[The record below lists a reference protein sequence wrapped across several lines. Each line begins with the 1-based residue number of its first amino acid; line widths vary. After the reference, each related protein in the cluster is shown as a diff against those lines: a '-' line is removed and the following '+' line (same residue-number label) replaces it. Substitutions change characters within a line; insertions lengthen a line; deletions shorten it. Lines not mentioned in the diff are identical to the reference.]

1 MAEYKSIHTGGE
13 IDEAVS
19 RALNLENS
27 VGNNPDKIM
36 SQKAITEELNN
47 KMNKTEGKGLSSNDF
62 TDEEKLKLA
71 SIEDGANKTVI
82 AGELGNST
90 TEAIS
95 QSAVTKALE
104 GKFGTDSIID
114 IQHGGTSAT
123 TACEARDNLGV
134 YSRNQ
139 IDEKFQVIPQVVQ
152 KAVTEKLDSKVDKIE
167 GKGLSTND
175 FTDEMKNKL
184 TGSNKSY
191 LITIDKVWSAY
202 SEDTYM
208 QIVPVNGI
216 KETDIAA
223 VCIETSKDEFLA
235 DKELEIWNRITR
247 IVINS
252 GSITVYIKEKM
263 PDISIKIIIKT

>member
-1 MAEYKSIHTGGE
+1 M
-13 IDEAVS
+13 
-19 RALNLENS
+19 
-27 VGNNPDKIM
+27 
-36 SQKAITEELNN
+36 
-47 KMNKTEGKGLSSNDF
+47 
-62 TDEEKLKLA
+62 
-71 SIEDGANKTVI
+71 
-82 AGELGNST
+82 
-90 TEAIS
+90 
-95 QSAVTKALE
+95 
-104 GKFGTDSIID
+104 
-114 IQHGGTSAT
+114 
-123 TACEARDNLGV
+123 
-134 YSRNQ
+134 
-139 IDEKFQVIPQVVQ
+139 IPQVVQ

-184 TGSNKSY
+184 NGSNKSY